1 MYIRLNKIFSINRSD
16 IIDCGTGTMEPLIEE
31 FRIQGTIT
39 LCKEP
44 RLRLRIGELRTTL
57 LVARMCTLRAL
68 IDDWS
73 AVYKKVRLIKFELQ
87 MSYI

>member
-1 MYIRLNKIFSINRSD
+1 M
-16 IIDCGTGTMEPLIEE
+16 GPLIEE

-73 AVYKKVRLIKFELQ
+73 AVYKKVRLKKIEI
-87 MSYI
+87 YRGP